1 LTFFFDF
8 IYNNHVVVYLI
19 IIGNNVFYRS
29 LFSQHSASNQ
39 LLSLINFQKKENIMT
54 NRNPAQ
60 SAEGAQRTVL
70 VNQFTNGI
78 LDPAEPMLGPVK
90 DGGHI
95 IANTAPGCWGPM
107 ITPAIRGGHEVTRPV
122 AVEGAQVGDAIVI
135 RIEDITVTSLATA
148 SGNDKVME
156 GRFLGDPYVAGK
168 CPQCGTLYPE
178 THVEGIGQTAIRCNN
193 CGAEIAAF
201 NFTNG
206 YTIYFDAKHSVGVT
220 MPRKAAE
227 EIAHDAKRY
236 AALPDNSI
244 QNPILTFAPHDL
256 VGLVARMRPFM
267 GQIGTTPS
275 MPIPDSH
282 NAGDFG
288 VFLIGAPHEYAL
300 TSEELNQHR
309 TDGHM
314 DIDAVR
320 AGAILICP
328 VKVPGGGVYLGD
340 MHALQGD
347 GEIAGHTCDISG
359 TVTIQVH
366 VLKGLNIDGPILL
379 PVVDDLPFLARPLS
393 EAEKT
398 KAMNIARQ
406 WGLDALEESA
416 PISVIGTGA
425 DLNAATDNGLQR
437 AADLLE
443 MSVPEVKN
451 RATITGAIEIGRNP
465 GVVQVTF
472 RAPLERLKKRGL
484 LPFIRDQYGVG

>member
-1 LTFFFDF
+1 M
-8 IYNNHVVVYLI
+8 VVKTDRGV
-19 IIGNNVFYRS
+19 
-29 LFSQHSASNQ
+29 
-39 LLSLINFQKKENIMT
+39 ET
-54 NRNPAQ
+54 
-60 SAEGAQRTVL
+60 AQRTVL
-70 VNQFTNGI
+70 VDQFTNGI
-78 LDPAEPMLGPVK
+78 LDPDQPMLGPVK
-90 DGGHI
+90 DGGHLI
-95 IANTAPGCWGPM
+95 VNTAPGCWGPM
-107 ITPAIRGGHEVTRPV
+107 ITPAIRGGHEVTHPV
-122 AVEGAQVGDAIVI
+122 AVEGAEVGDAIAI

-148 SGNDKVME
+148 SGNDKFMD

-193 CGAEIAAF
+193 CGADVAPF

-206 YTIYFDAKHSVGVT
+206 YTIFFDGNHTVGVT
-220 MPRKAAE
+220 MPHEAAE
-227 EIAHDAKRY
+227 DIARDAKRY

-256 VGLVARMRPFM
+256 VGLVARLRPFM
-267 GQIGTTPS
+267 GQLGTTPS

-288 VFLIGAPHEYAL
+288 SFLIGAPHEYAL
-300 TSEELNQHR
+300 TAEQLQQHR

-328 VKVPGGGVYLGD
+328 VKTPGGGVYLGD

-347 GEIAGHTCDISG
+347 GEIAGHTCDVSG
-359 TVTIQVH
+359 TVTLQVH
-366 VLKGLNIDGPILL
+366 VLKGLNIDGPILF

-393 EAEKT
+393 EAERA
-398 KAMNIARQ
+398 KAMHVARQ
-406 WGLDALEESA
+406 WGLEALEESA
-416 PISVIGTGA
+416 PISVIGTGP

-437 AADLLE
+437 AATLLD
-443 MSVPEVKN
+443 MSIPEVKN

-472 RAPLERLKKRGL
+472 RAPLDRLEKHGL
-484 LPFIRDQYGVG
+484 LPFVHDQYGIG